1 MRAALDRLG
10 RRLAREDG
18 FTLIELLTSTM
29 VGLLVVGISATVLVT
44 AVRSQPGLN
53 SRDNAIS
60 QARTTTERLVRELRQ
75 GGTVYTAT
83 ATQLSFLTY
92 VHSPT
97 CGSASGSSTSIQCR
111 VTYTCSVS
119 GTCTRTQANPDGTGA
134 GAARTIVSGLSSGN
148 VFSYSPDPSVPTYIG
163 ATFVFPGQNGHDA
176 ITVSDGAALMDRA
189 TTS

>member
-1 MRAALDRLG
+1 MRARFDRI
-10 RRLAREDG
+10 RQRLAAEEG

-53 SRDNAIS
+53 ARDNAIS
-60 QARTTTERLVRELRQ
+60 SARTTTERLVRELRQ

-83 ATQLSFLTY
+83 PTQLSFLTY

-97 CGSASGSSTSIQCR
+97 CASASGSSASIQCR
-111 VTYTCSVS
+111 VTYTCSGS
-119 GTCTRTQANPDGTGA
+119 GTCTRQQANPDGTSP
-134 GAARTIVSGLSSGN
+134 GAATTIVSGLSSGN
-148 VFSYSPDPSVPTYIG
+148 VFSYLPDPSVPTYIG

-176 ITVSDGAALMDRA
+176 ITVSDGAALM
-189 TTS
+189 S